1 MSGTPGPRGTV
12 LTHPFDGK
20 FYDYRDTQVPVLKA
34 SSSED
39 IVLTLPEDLESH
51 DIKWISVWCRKFA
64 VDFGHVVVRGDGGK
78 LCKERNK

>member
-12 LTHPFDGK
+12 LPHPFEGK

-39 IVLTLPEDLESH
+39 IVLTLPEDLESR